1 MAPRGPRLLNRERL
15 ESQYG
20 VKWRTVLAWD
30 RDGILR
36 LVRLG
41 RKCFID
47 REELERVIA
56 EGGRQFAGGW
66 RRQAPGS

>member
-1 MAPRGPRLLNRERL
+1 MAENSPRLLNRERL
-15 ESQYG
+15 EALYG

-30 RDGILR
+30 RDGIIR

-47 REELERVIA
+47 RDEFERTIA
-56 EGGRQFAGGW
+56 EGGRRFAGGW
-66 RRQAPGS
+66 RRQPPES